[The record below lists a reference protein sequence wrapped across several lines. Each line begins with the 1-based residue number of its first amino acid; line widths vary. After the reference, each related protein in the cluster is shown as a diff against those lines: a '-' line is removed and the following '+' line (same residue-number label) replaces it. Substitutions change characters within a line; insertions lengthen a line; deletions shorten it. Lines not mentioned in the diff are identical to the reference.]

1 MSWELDNAMKR
12 VFNVFKR
19 FKEQKGKIW
28 DNDIEALKTI
38 NQELENTKKQQA
50 IDNILFLKLLTIHIK
65 FELDH
70 FKDISFAK
78 KNIHKALS
86 LPLSH
91 HLEFLRISLNQIDF
105 ENYIK
110 SIGMSNNFLSNKE
123 TKFNDDKILD
133 SKQKEII
140 EKLDKFWTL
149 EKVEKSIYN
158 TCNEF
163 ITDIENYKIN

>member
-12 VFNVFKR
+12 IFNVFKR

-38 NQELENTKKQQA
+38 NLTLENIKEQMA
-50 IDNILFLKLLTIHIK
+50 IDNILFLKLLTILFK
-65 FELDH
+65 AELDH
-70 FKDISFAK
+70 FKDINFAK
-78 KNIHKALS
+78 KNIHSALS

-105 ENYIK
+105 DNYLK
-110 SIGMSNNFLSNKE
+110 SIGMSNDFLADKE
-123 TKFNDDKILD
+123 TKVNDDKILD
-133 SKQKEII
+133 ARQKEII
-140 EKLDKFWTL
+140 EKLKKFWTL
-149 EKVEKSIYN
+149 EKVEKSMYN

-163 ITDIENYKIN
+163 ITDIDNYKID